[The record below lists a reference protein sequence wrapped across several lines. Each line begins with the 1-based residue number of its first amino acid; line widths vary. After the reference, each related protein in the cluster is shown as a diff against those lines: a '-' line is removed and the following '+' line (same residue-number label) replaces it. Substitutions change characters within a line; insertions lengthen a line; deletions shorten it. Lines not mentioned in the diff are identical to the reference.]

1 MNNSSVYHAI
11 VPDSV
16 PDSAPAPAPAKWYS
30 TITNRDGVKI
40 NVSTLP
46 FIPRTAIFCNTQPN
60 ENNNSEGLELATQLA
75 TQHEQQRIKLHTV
88 EIHGNFSHETVR
100 KMYSTLKDVPDVKIY
115 TRTEPNDV
123 GFLVARKM

>member
-1 MNNSSVYHAI
+1 MDTS
-11 VPDSV
+11 
-16 PDSAPAPAPAKWYS
+16 PAPEKWYS

-46 FIPRTAIFCNTQPN
+46 FIPRTTIYCKTNPD
-60 ENNNSEGLELATQLA
+60 EDNNSEGLELATQLA
-75 TQHEQQRIKLHTV
+75 TQHEQQSTKLHTV

-100 KMYSTLKDVPDVKIY
+100 EMYSTLKDVPDVQIY

>member
-1 MNNSSVYHAI
+1 MDTSIAPVLAI
-11 VPDSV
+11 
-16 PDSAPAPAPAKWYS
+16 APASAHAPAKWYS
-30 TITNRDGVKI
+30 TITNCDGVKI

-46 FIPRTAIFCNTQPN
+46 FIPRTTIYCKTNPDEDNN
-60 ENNNSEGLELATQLA
+60 EEGVSYATQLA
-75 TQHEQQRIKLHTV
+75 TQHEQQSTKLHTV